1 MLPVEWSPFAR
12 RDLTEIHY
20 YIEQDS
26 RAAAENLR
34 RSIEDSVETLL
45 PIMPHAFRPGRI
57 PGTREYVVHPNYIV
71 VYRVDSDA
79 IRILRVV
86 HGRRLFPPP

>member
-12 RDLTEIHY
+12 RDLAEIQY

-26 RAAAENLR
+26 PAAAENLR
-34 RSIEDSVETLL
+34 RSIEESVETLL
-45 PIMPHAFRPGRI
+45 PIMPHAFRLGRI
-57 PGTREYVVHPNYIV
+57 TGTREYVVHPNYIV

>member
-12 RDLTEIHY
+12 RDLVEIQY

-26 RAAAENLR
+26 PIAAGNFR
-34 RSIEDSVETLL
+34 HSIEDAVETLL
-45 PIMPHAFRPGRI
+45 PVMPEAFRPGRI
-57 PGTREYVVHPNYIV
+57 AGTREYVVHPNYIV